1 MTEETISLKTRQL
14 QNSQIIRNIDELIRN
29 VIPERYSNKA
39 EYFQITQWLH
49 DKLQS
54 QDEYVFN
61 LYGLLVW
68 ECMDGDTSSIRQITR
83 SILEDMTVL
92 GEK

>member
-1 MTEETISLKTRQL
+1 MTEETVSLRARQL
-14 QNSQIIRNIDELIRN
+14 ENSQIIRNIDELVKN
-29 VIPERYSNKA
+29 VIPKRYSDKA

-49 DKLQS
+49 DKLQTH
-54 QDEYVFN
+54 DEYVFN

-68 ECMDGDTSSIRQITR
+68 ECRDGDTSAIRQITR

>member
-1 MTEETISLKTRQL
+1 MTEEMISLRARQL
-14 QNSQIIRNIDELIRN
+14 ENSQIIQNIDELYKN
-29 VIPERYSNKA
+29 VCPKYYSENS
-39 EYFQITQWLH
+39 EYFQITKWLY
-49 DKLQS
+49 DKLQAM
-54 QDEYVFN
+54 DEYVFN

-68 ECMDGDTSSIRQITR
+68 ECKDNNQSCIRQLTK